1 MSENTELRAF
11 PKDECEA
18 LAMLYLQNQ
27 DLSESTPT
35 YIYDKYLEALYEIR
49 GEKALRRSNGYFIKK
64 QNWLRELIK

>member
-11 PKDECEA
+11 PKDEFEA

-27 DLSESTPT
+27 DLSGCTPT

-49 GEKALRRSNGYFIKK
+49 GEKALRRNNGYFNEK
-64 QNWLRELIK
+64 QNWLREIIK